1 MRLRRIAAPIGFAAA
16 LLALVSSAAHAEKVL
31 RASLNTELTVLDPIA
46 TTINAT
52 RVFAYLVWDK
62 LVGMD
67 NEGRYHPQ
75 MLEGWQIGDD
85 RLTYTFKLRDG
96 LKWSD
101 GTPVTAEDCVASIK
115 RWAKREPLGKRMME
129 AARGTQA
136 GRREDLRPA
145 ARQAVRVCHRGARQT
160 GQHDPGHDAGA
171 DREQRTRQGYHRNRR
186 LRPVHLPAQR
196 GMATG
201 RPRRYSTATRT
212 TGRAPN
218 RRTGSPAAS
227 SSRWT
232 GWNWSA
238 CRTSRCASRRCRPAK

>member
-16 LLALVSSAAHAEKVL
+16 LLALVSSAAQAEKVL

-52 RVFAYLVWDK
+52 RVFAYLVWDQ
-62 LVGMD
+62 LVGIGQR
-67 NEGRYHPQ
+67 GRYHPQ

-129 AARGTQA
+129 AARGTQ
-136 GRREDLRPA
+136 RRSTRRPSSCSSA
-145 ARQAVRVCHRGARQT
+145 SRSRLSS
-160 GQHDPGHDAGA
+160 
-171 DREQRTRQGYHRNRR
+171 RR
-186 LRPVHLPAQR
+186 SASR
-196 GMATG
+196 
-201 RPRRYSTATRT
+201 ATR
-212 TGRAPN
+212 
-218 RRTGSPAAS
+218 
-227 SSRWT
+227 SR
-232 GWNWSA
+232 S
-238 CRTSRCASRRCRPAK
+238 